1 MRKVTSRML
10 LLLGMSTLVLLAV
23 TRPTLATKS
32 AHFSYACDSKRSH
45 WCCKAGVVCKRPSS
59 VSRQPIRPY
68 RPPLTS
74 NGTEQV
80 LQCLF
85 WQPFVNCNALSA
97 EIDPPS

>member
-1 MRKVTSRML
+1 MRKVTLRML
-10 LLLGMSTLVLLAV
+10 LFLGMSTLVLLAV

-32 AHFSYACDSKRSH
+32 ASKRSH
-45 WCCKAGVVCKRPSS
+45 WCCKAGAVCKRPSS